1 MTLGF
6 TLPRHLR
13 SPWHQRTSLSA
24 PHHPGLFCSQ
34 YLNNLIQC
42 PCRSGWDKLHL
53 LRRAVSKQTNP
64 GEPNKP
70 WGGLDGDHGVPP
82 FVSCLCIISSHP
94 TPFHSSPLFPGLI
107 HPFPGAFYHCHR
119 FLFSP
124 LALDPRRRDTSVNCR
139 GAGRGPGLIHHSGG
153 AAAAISSRA
162 EPKQVIVGGEE
173 AFFTADEEER
183 EGWGCANA
191 TVKDEFITVS
201 LF

>member
-82 FVSCLCIISSHP
+82 LRLLSLHHLLPPYAFSFISSLP
-94 TPFHSSPLFPGLI
+94 WANSPFSRRLLSLPPLFIFPARPWSAAKGHECQLSGCGEGAGA
-107 HPFPGAFYHCHR
+107 HPSQRRGRRCH
-119 FLFSP
+119 FQQGW
-124 LALDPRRRDTSVNCR
+124 AQTGNCR
-139 GAGRGPGLIHHSGG
+139 WRGGIFH
-153 AAAAISSRA
+153 RWR
-162 EPKQVIVGGEE
+162 GGE
-173 AFFTADEEER
+173 R
-183 EGWGCANA
+183 GLGLC
-191 TVKDEFITVS
+191 
-201 LF
+201 